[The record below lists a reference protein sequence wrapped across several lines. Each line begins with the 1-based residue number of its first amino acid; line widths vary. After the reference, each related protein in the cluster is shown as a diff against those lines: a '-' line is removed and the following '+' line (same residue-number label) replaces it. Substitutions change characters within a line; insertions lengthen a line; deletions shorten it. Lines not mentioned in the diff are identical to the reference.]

1 MVCIRL
7 ERMQTFCIPYPI
19 PTLGKRARDFIR
31 VSRLIGRWYHY
42 FFNMLCGGVD
52 QIGMGVGQTRGLS
65 LHADVLPELVTA
77 YNPLFI
83 RGSRRVLKPAPRIIR
98 VKSLYYE
105 YKGKTK

>member
-1 MVCIRL
+1 MWSI
-7 ERMQTFCIPYPI
+7 
-19 PTLGKRARDFIR
+19 
-31 VSRLIGRWYHY
+31 
-42 FFNMLCGGVD
+42 D
-52 QIGMGVGQTRGLS
+52 QIGVGVGQTRGLS
-65 LHADVLPELVTA
+65 LHADMLSELVTA